1 MAEQALLHLP
11 PIHQDFK
18 VTKEMLDELSRVTTP
33 QWPAENSGNKVIS
46 FRWFDF
52 TRYPIELDNL
62 YEFNGCWRL

>member
-1 MAEQALLHLP
+1 MTIPQLP
-11 PIHQDFK
+11 EVTCEVR

-33 QWPAENSGNKVIS
+33 REWPAENSGNKVIS
-46 FRWFDF
+46 FRPFDF